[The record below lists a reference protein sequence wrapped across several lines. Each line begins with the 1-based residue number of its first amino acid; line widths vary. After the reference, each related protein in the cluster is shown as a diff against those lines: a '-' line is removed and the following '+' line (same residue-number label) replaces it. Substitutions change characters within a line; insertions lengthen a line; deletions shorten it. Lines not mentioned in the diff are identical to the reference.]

1 MLFFF
6 LFNQGNLYIIYF
18 VSNSFTT
25 FTIQWMNTIKGKT
38 YDCFFH
44 PVWYLKKNYWKRS
57 SITSSVSSLTMIF
70 MLSFFECILCSSSLY
85 LKEIKLI
92 TIVNWIFH
100 VSDFLRRFIFV
111 VSRFYFFSLKGFLT
125 SLIML
130 SFIFC
135 LFEALKFSSQYVKKK
150 ICLEKI
156 KSFILL
162 EKVLIY
168 F

>member
-1 MLFFF
+1 
-6 LFNQGNLYIIYF
+6 
-18 VSNSFTT
+18 
-25 FTIQWMNTIKGKT
+25 MNTIKGKT

-44 PVWYLKKNYWKRS
+44 PVWYLKKNYWKSS

-70 MLSFFECILCSSSLY
+70 ILSFFECILCSSSLY

-92 TIVNWIFH
+92 VNWNVNWIELLIELLIELNWIVNAIVNWIFH
-100 VSDFLRRFIFV
+100 VSDFLRLFIFV

-150 ICLEKI
+150 IFLEKI
-156 KSFILL
+156 KCFILL
-162 EKVLIY
+162 EKALIY